1 MPNYINVNSINLKW
15 NSLIMSSLEMTFSWI
30 PIRFKP
36 LLIGLFQLLFEM
48 SNDFLDLS
56 TFIDI
61 SLPIIL

>member
-1 MPNYINVNSINLKW
+1 
-15 NSLIMSSLEMTFSWI
+15 
-30 PIRFKP
+30 